1 MRTDT
6 PATAIPWPSII
17 GIAIAQLV
25 AWGILYYAFA
35 VIVGP
40 MGEETGWTRPEMHG
54 AQSLGLLV
62 SGLSAYAVGRWID
75 RHGGRG
81 LMIFGAILG
90 AIAVVLWSQVTVLWQ
105 LYAVSVMIGAA
116 SALTLYEVAFAVA
129 ARLVPGNYR
138 RAIVA
143 ITLLGG
149 LASTAF
155 IPLTHWLVGALGWR
169 HALLV
174 LAGIELI
181 VCVAVPWLMLFE
193 GKNIERA
200 SRATAHGPVFP
211 LVRRQPVFW
220 LLLSSY
226 VCFAFFFSSLLFSL
240 LPLLAERGIGP
251 AAAVGLYTL
260 IGPSQVTGRL
270 VMFAADRLLP
280 LGMAGVLATLM
291 PVAAMVVLLV
301 VAPGAPMAL
310 LFPMLFG
317 GGMGIKTIVQATAA
331 PEFLGIREY
340 GALQGILATPVQ
352 LVQAAAPF
360 VAALLWQWWGNY
372 KALEIVLL
380 ASVTISA
387 ITFGLAAWL
396 ARARSVRTVRAS

>member
-1 MRTDT
+1 MQVH
-6 PATAIPWPSII
+6 PQSTAIPWPSIV

-35 VIVGP
+35 VIVGL
-40 MGEETGWTRPEMHG
+40 MGAETGWTRPEMHG

-75 RHGGRG
+75 RHGGQG
-81 LMIFGAILG
+81 LMMFGAVLG
-90 AIAVVLWSQVTVLWQ
+90 AIAVALWSQVTTLWQ

-116 SALTLYEVAFAVA
+116 SALTLYEAAFAVA

-181 VCVAVPWLMLFE
+181 VCVAVPWLMLHE
-193 GKNIERA
+193 TKTIKRA
-200 SRATAHGPVFP
+200 FHATARGSVFP
-211 LVRRQPVFW
+211 LVRKRPVFW
-220 LLLSSY
+220 LLLASY

-251 AAAVGLYTL
+251 VAAVGLYTL

-270 VMFAADRLLP
+270 VMFTADKLLP

-291 PVAAMVVLLV
+291 PVAAMVVLLT
-301 VAPGAPMAL
+301 VAPGTPMAL
-310 LFPMLFG
+310 LFPILFG

-360 VAALLWQWWGNY
+360 IAALLWQWWGNY
-372 KALEIVLL
+372 KALEVVLL

-396 ARARSVRTVRAS
+396 ARARGVCTVSVS